1 MQIISKLKG
10 YVVAIL
16 AFALALMTA
25 KHYKAKS
32 VRLKRQVINEKA
44 KIHNY
49 ESQLKA
55 AKAKQER
62 YRKEIDEAV
71 KNDSYL
77 DYFDGP

>member
-1 MQIISKLKG
+1 MQILTKLKG
-10 YVVAIL
+10 YIVAIL

-55 AKAKQER
+55 AKLKQEQH
-62 YRKEIDEAV
+62 KAEIDEAI
-71 KNDSYL
+71 KDGSYRN
-77 DYFDGP
+77 YFDKS